1 LYNKKIYHIVT
12 GGIIMTFT
20 HNHYVPI
27 LKWKRGEQT
36 ALEKLD
42 NKYKQILTP
51 LIEIQP
57 VQFDHSKGV
66 FKKTID
72 EHIKAD

>member
-1 LYNKKIYHIVT
+1 
-12 GGIIMTFT
+12 MTFT